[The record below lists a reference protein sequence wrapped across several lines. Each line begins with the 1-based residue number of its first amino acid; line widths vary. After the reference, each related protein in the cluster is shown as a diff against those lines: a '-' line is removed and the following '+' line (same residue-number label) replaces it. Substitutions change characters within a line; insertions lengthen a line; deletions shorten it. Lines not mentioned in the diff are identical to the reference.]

1 MLTGIP
7 IKIFGKFKLK
17 EFHLPSCLF
26 EKELAAEL
34 LTNFHRNFFQWFLSE
49 YQLEKSSCKVVRKKI
64 NSCEMVTQHC
74 VFVLIEFWSTWTAT
88 TEQQH
93 QLNKP
98 LIWPLLALWQIAL
111 DNCFPTRGWKSWKE
125 RTTNDENP
133 PPAPTKS
140 AAGRSTVGSNSQNP
154 AKNYIKNSGNWLP
167 ATIWQL
173 LNMKSTKWLETEEMR
188 ICWNFFVNS
197 RKITSR
203 ELYFGGF

>member
-1 MLTGIP
+1 MNNADWN
-7 IKIFGKFKLK
+7 
-17 EFHLPSCLF
+17 S
-26 EKELAAEL
+26 
-34 LTNFHRNFFQWFLSE
+34 HRNVWKTQNKRIPFAILSIQKRIGSRILTIFFQWFLSE
-49 YQLEKSSCKVVRKKI
+49 YQLEKSSCKVVRKNI

-140 AAGRSTVGSNSQNP
+140 ARGRSQART
-154 AKNYIKNSGNWLP
+154 AY
-167 ATIWQL
+167 AT
-173 LNMKSTKWLETEEMR
+173 
-188 ICWNFFVNS
+188 
-197 RKITSR
+197 
-203 ELYFGGF
+203 GP